1 MNDFYVIE
9 FTEDWQHGYRKGERL
24 IVWKYNSNQY
34 VKANSDMEYISSKHT
49 KEVYKIKFEEI
60 NSNIKQ

>member
-9 FTEDWQHGYRKGERL
+9 FTEDYQSYRKGQR
-24 IVWKYNSNQY
+24 VMAWKYSSNQY

-49 KEVYKIKFEEI
+49 KQIYKIKFEEI
-60 NSNIKQ
+60 NSNNKQ